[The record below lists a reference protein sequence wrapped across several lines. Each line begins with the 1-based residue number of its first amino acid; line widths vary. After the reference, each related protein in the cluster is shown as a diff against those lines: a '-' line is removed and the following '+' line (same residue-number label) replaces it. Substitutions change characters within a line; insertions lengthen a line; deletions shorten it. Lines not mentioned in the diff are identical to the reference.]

1 MKKTIQLTLI
11 CATLALLALSAFANR
26 VPSRP
31 ANSPQDQCTPEN
43 KIALYTDFLDKYN
56 KAETQDKAYDIARKY
71 LACPADTDAD
81 AAAKAEE
88 AKRVGFLQKWA
99 AAYEKIRGEDA
110 KKRRKADLSDLVYN
124 KKDYAKAYDLGRQIL
139 ADEPDYLQGYIDLGF
154 AGFAAFN
161 AKNTSFANDG
171 ALSAKKAIELI
182 QSGRAPAD
190 WKQATKDDALAK
202 LNYWVGTLKQDSA
215 AEETIPFWIK
225 AASYDSFKKDI
236 RLYYNLGLAYEI
248 PARKMLADYNATYN
262 GKEPTTESKL
272 ALENVNQM
280 LDRTIDALARA
291 VALAGSD
298 AKYAEVKTDAMSRL
312 TAFYK
317 ARFNNETGMNDLIAA
332 ILSKPLPPE
341 PTPIT
346 SLPATTPGTSGTGTG
361 ATPAGTNG
369 SPSAVPGQP
378 SKNTTPIKT
387 GPTKPPRVRRAH
399 ARP

>member
-1 MKKTIQLTLI
+1 MKKTIQLPLI
-11 CATLALLALSAFANR
+11 CATLALLALPAFANR
-26 VPSRP
+26 VHPQP
-31 ANSPQDQCTPEN
+31 DNSLQDQCTPEN

-56 KAETQDKAYDIARKY
+56 KAETQDKAYDIAKKY
-71 LACPADTDAD
+71 LACPPDADAD

-99 AAYEKIRGEDA
+99 AAYEKVRGEDA
-110 KKRRKADLSDLVYN
+110 KKRRKAELSDLVYN
-124 KKDYAKAYDLGRQIL
+124 KKDYTKAYDLGRQIL
-139 ADEPDYLQGYIDLGF
+139 TDEPDYLQAYIDLGY
-154 AGFAAFN
+154 AGFAAAN
-161 AKNTSFANDG
+161 ANNSAFANDG
-171 ALSAKKAIELI
+171 SKHAKKAIELI

-202 LNYWVGTLKQDSA
+202 LNYWVGTLKQESA
-215 AEETIPFWIK
+215 PEETIPFWIK

-317 ARFNNETGMNDLIAA
+317 ARFSTDTGMNDLIAA
-332 ILSKPLPPE
+332 VLSKPLPPE

-346 SLPATTPGTSGTGTG
+346 TLPASTPGTSGPGTG

-369 SPSAVPGQP
+369 GPSAAPGQP
-378 SKNTTPIKT
+378 NKTSTTPTKT
-387 GPTKPPRVRRAH
+387 GPVKPPVRRAH
-399 ARP
+399 PRH